1 MGAWTGP
8 GMIRSVADGA
18 SDAEREIP
26 APADIDFGNEDIR
39 GFLFDNVLHSEE
51 DGDIHFGLYIPESYD
66 GSKPYA
72 LFVTLP
78 GYEVLY
84 FQGIG
89 VNIQAE
95 DYGIEAQKY
104 NETMIIV
111 APQLNDWREPSAR
124 ETVTLTRYFLE
135 HYNIDP
141 EKVYLNGYSG
151 GGETGSLVMELAPE
165 LYTAFLHCSSQW
177 DGALE
182 PLAEARTPVY
192 MATGENDSYYGSSSV
207 RETYQKLVELYREK
221 GLSQEEI
228 DGLVVLVLKD
238 QAWFD
243 ARDIR
248 DQHGGGGYFAHEEDI
263 MNWLFGEHE

>member
-8 GMIRSVADGA
+8 GMICSVAEGA

-78 GYEVLY
+78 GYEGLY

-151 GGETGSLVMELAPE
+151 GGETGSLVMELAEAFVDVLADFIREIGLPTTFAEMNIPDDTDYKAIADSTVLTGGCAKKFTRKE
-165 LYTAFLHCSSQW
+165 L
-177 DGALE
+177 LE
-182 PLAEARTPVY
+182 
-192 MATGENDSYYGSSSV
+192 
-207 RETYQKLVELYREK
+207 
-221 GLSQEEI
+221 
-228 DGLVVLVLKD
+228 VLLEC
-238 QAWFD
+238 
-243 ARDIR
+243 R
-248 DQHGGGGYFAHEEDI
+248 
-263 MNWLFGEHE
+263 